1 MTCRLVCCAIALTA
15 LSAGAQENLVR
26 NPGFEEGAAEN
37 GVPVGWTPREREGI
51 GVRDDGG
58 HSGEHYVR
66 ISDRLADRGQFVEC
80 ERVPCRSGGTCT
92 ASAWFRT
99 ADGCRPGVYV
109 NIYDRLGTRI
119 HNVFERAVG
128 PTDGWVQ
135 VEVSTEA
142 PVNAWEVSA
151 AVYAY
156 VGDVGDFDADDVEL
170 TVEGGEEPGTMGVER
185 AQPGDRGP
193 ADIGDRLELFVDGF
207 LVDAMTGG
215 VERRLHHP
223 VPREI
228 ILSLDQPWEGET
240 SAYFVVFQDGDRVRM
255 YYRGQAG
262 PGSDDQ
268 VCCLA
273 ESTDGVH
280 CERVNAG
287 AYEFEGSTD
296 NNIVWWG
303 RGAHN
308 FTPFLDPNPD
318 APADRRYKA
327 VGYSHAGKGLGGFV
341 SPDGIHWRE
350 LLDRP
355 IITDG
360 AFDSQNLAFWDALR
374 GLYVDFHRK
383 GREGV
388 RDIMTCTSEDFEH
401 WTDPVFIEYADDRK
415 EHMYTNGVQ
424 PYFRAP
430 HIYLGWPA
438 RFVPNRQK
446 VPEHSAPGVS
456 DAILMSSRDGL
467 HFERWEEGFIRP
479 GPEPEVWTDRNNYP
493 AWGMIQTSPQE
504 LSLYWTEHYRHP
516 TMRLRRGT
524 IRTDGFVSV
533 HAGGEAGEMLTRA
546 LVFAGDRLV
555 VNYATSAVGR
565 LRFELCDEAGEAIE
579 GYSYFDSEVL
589 FGNEIEH
596 AVIWPGGADVSA
608 LAGRPVRLR
617 VQLQDADL
625 YSIRFA
631 SGGQE

>member
-1 MTCRLVCCAIALTA
+1 
-15 LSAGAQENLVR
+15 
-26 NPGFEEGAAEN
+26 
-37 GVPVGWTPREREGI
+37 
-51 GVRDDGG
+51 
-58 HSGEHYVR
+58 
-66 ISDRLADRGQFVEC
+66 
-80 ERVPCRSGGTCT
+80 
-92 ASAWFRT
+92 
-99 ADGCRPGVYV
+99 
-109 NIYDRLGTRI
+109 
-119 HNVFERAVG
+119 
-128 PTDGWVQ
+128 
-135 VEVSTEA
+135 
-142 PVNAWEVSA
+142 
-151 AVYAY
+151 
-156 VGDVGDFDADDVEL
+156 
-170 TVEGGEEPGTMGVER
+170 
-185 AQPGDRGP
+185 
-193 ADIGDRLELFVDGF
+193 
-207 LVDAMTGG
+207 
-215 VERRLHHP
+215 
-223 VPREI
+223 
-228 ILSLDQPWEGET
+228 
-240 SAYFVVFQDGDRVRM
+240 
-255 YYRGQAG
+255 
-262 PGSDDQ
+262 
-268 VCCLA
+268 
-273 ESTDGVH
+273 
-280 CERVNAG
+280 
-287 AYEFEGSTD
+287 
-296 NNIVWWG
+296 
-303 RGAHN
+303 
-308 FTPFLDPNPD
+308 
-318 APADRRYKA
+318 
-327 VGYSHAGKGLGGFV
+327 
-341 SPDGIHWRE
+341 
-350 LLDRP
+350 
-355 IITDG
+355 
-360 AFDSQNLAFWDALR
+360 
-374 GLYVDFHRK
+374 
-383 GREGV
+383 
-388 RDIMTCTSEDFEH
+388 MTCTSEDFEH